1 MNKTLDK
8 LKPSLYKA
16 FVAKDARYDGKFF
29 IAVKTTKIYCRPIC
43 PATPKF
49 ENIVLF
55 QTSLSAEEAGYR
67 ACLRCRPECSP
78 LSPAWI
84 GKQAIVQRVMKV
96 LNTENIFE
104 SKDEELFADRFGITA
119 RHLRRLFQDEFGKTP
134 QQIADMNRLNFS
146 KRLVVETN
154 LPITEIALSSGFNS
168 IRRFNDAF
176 RNKFSQSPTDLR
188 KNRKTKISDS
198 VFKFNLSYRPPFDFE
213 SHLSF
218 LATHGLFGLEEVTQ
232 DTYKRYFSFPPNNPQ
247 QKPQIGFFVVSNNP
261 KKSHL
266 ELEIHID
273 DHKYL
278 RTVIQ
283 NVRQMFDLDSDP
295 RQIEDQYKKNDF
307 LKKLVISNPGLRIPR
322 GWDPFETAI
331 YTILGQL
338 VSTQQANALVRQLIE
353 NYGSEAVHQ
362 GTGHK
367 IKLFPTPAELAIA
380 DLTALRTTQKRKETL
395 KYFSKGVVDK
405 KLNLHLS
412 TDLEKLREN
421 LLSISGIGPWTAEYL
436 CMRALGDNDAF
447 PGSDLILKRALDL
460 QPTVI
465 IEQFRPWRGYLAIL
479 LWKEFAAKLSKK
491 KIKK

>member
-1 MNKTLDK
+1 MDNTLDNTLAK

-16 FVAKDARYDGKFF
+16 FVAKDPRYDGKFF
-29 IAVKTTKIYCRPIC
+29 IGVKTTKIYCRPIC

-55 QTSLSAEEAGYR
+55 QTSLAAEEAGFR

-78 LSPAWI
+78 QSPAWI
-84 GKQAIVQRVMKV
+84 GKQALVQRVMKV
-96 LNTENIFE
+96 LNSENIFE
-104 SKDEELFADRFGITA
+104 SKDEELFAERFGITA

-134 QQIADMNRLNFS
+134 QQIADMHRLNFA

-154 LPITEIALSSGFNS
+154 LPMTEIALTSGFNS

-176 RNKFSQSPTDLR
+176 KNKFRQSPTDLR
-188 KNRKTKISDS
+188 KNRKTKIVDS

-218 LATHGLFGLEEVTQ
+218 LSSHGLYGLEEVSNN
-232 DTYKRYFSFPPNNPQ
+232 TYKRYFSFPPNMGYF
-247 QKPQIGFFVVSNNP
+247 IAANNP
-261 KKSHL
+261 KKSQL
-266 ELEIHID
+266 ELEIHFD

-278 RTVIQ
+278 RTIIQ

-295 RQIEDQYKKNDF
+295 RQIEDHYKQNDL
-307 LKKLVISNPGLRIPR
+307 LKKLVKSYPGLRIPR

-353 NYGSEAVHQ
+353 TYGSEAIHH

-367 IKLFPTPAELAIA
+367 VKLFPTAAQLSAA
-380 DLTALRTTQKRKETL
+380 DLTALRTTQKRKETI
-395 KYFSKGVVDK
+395 KSFSSLVADK

-412 TDLEKLREN
+412 TDLEKLRES
-421 LLSISGIGPWTAEYL
+421 LLAISGIGPWTAEYL

-447 PGSDLILKRALDL
+447 PGSDLILKRALALYPKLILD
-460 QPTVI
+460 
-465 IEQFRPWRGYLAIL
+465 QFRPWRGYLAIL
-479 LWKEFAAKLSKK
+479 LWKEYATKLSNKKAAKK
-491 KIKK
+491 